1 MVPPIGLPILELR
14 AIRLGRGRGRPR
26 ILGGREPAAAPLVP
40 TVTGAERI
48 RVAVPSKGRLR
59 DAVLDLLTTAGY
71 PVSGL
76 RGRGSI
82 VRTDDLELIEMR
94 PRDAAAAL
102 AAGSLD
108 GAFIATDISLEHGVE
123 GLPTLPLGRA
133 RSTLV
138 VAGREDDGPPTLAE
152 LAGGV
157 VATHMPNL
165 TRRFLAEHG
174 VEATIL
180 TMGGSL
186 EGVCAAGIADAIVD
200 NTETGTSL
208 RQNRLGVL
216 ATIAECEAEFRHRG
230 DVPVLDD
237 LVLRIDAALR
247 ARAHR
252 YVMLHLPADHV
263 EQLRGV
269 FPGLASPTVMPLAG
283 RDDLVA
289 VHFVVDTSALWTR
302 LGELRAMGATGIVA
316 LPPDALLP

>member
-1 MVPPIGLPILELR
+1 M
-14 AIRLGRGRGRPR
+14 
-26 ILGGREPAAAPLVP
+26 
-40 TVTGAERI
+40 TVAGT

-59 DAVLDLLTTAGY
+59 DAALDLLTAAGY

-82 VRTDDLELIEMR
+82 VQTEGLELIEMR

-102 AAGSLD
+102 AAGTLEA
-108 GAFIATDISLEHGVE
+108 AFLATDIALEHD
-123 GLPTLPLGRA
+123 LADLSRLRLGSA

-138 VAGREDDGPPTLAE
+138 LAGREDDGPATLAD

-165 TRRFLAEHG
+165 TSRFLADHDID
-174 VEATIL
+174 VTIL

-216 ATIAECEAEFRHRG
+216 ATITECEAELRYRDG
-230 DVPVLDD
+230 NDALDD
-237 LVLRIDAALR
+237 LVLRLDAALH
-247 ARAHR
+247 AAAHR
-252 YVMLHLPADHV
+252 YVMLHLPADRI
-263 EQLRGV
+263 EALRSI
-269 FPGLASPTVMPLAG
+269 FPGLASPTVLPLAG

-289 VHFVVDTSALWTR
+289 VHLVVETAVLWQR
-302 LGELRAMGATGIVA
+302 LGELRALGATGIVA

>member
-1 MVPPIGLPILELR
+1 MS
-14 AIRLGRGRGRPR
+14 RP
-26 ILGGREPAAAPLVP
+26 
-40 TVTGAERI
+40 ERT

-59 DAVLDLLTTAGY
+59 DVVHDLLATAGY

-82 VRTDDLELIEMR
+82 VRTDELELIEMR

-108 GAFIATDISLEHGVE
+108 GAFIATDISLEHGTDS
-123 GLPTLPLGRA
+123 LPSLALGVA

-138 VAGREDDGPPTLAE
+138 VAAREADGPTTLAA
-152 LAGGV
+152 LSGGV
-157 VATHMPNL
+157 VATHMPTL
-165 TRRFLAEHG
+165 TERFLREHG
-174 VEATIL
+174 VDARIL

-208 RQNRLGVL
+208 RQNRLTVL
-216 ATIAECEAEFRHRG
+216 ATIAECEAQLVHRG
-230 DVPVLDD
+230 GSAPLDD
-237 LVLRIDAALR
+237 MVLRVGAALA

-252 YVMLHLPADHV
+252 YVMLHLPTDGV
-263 EQLRGV
+263 DQLRSV

-289 VHFVVDTSALWTR
+289 VHFVVDTTSLWAR